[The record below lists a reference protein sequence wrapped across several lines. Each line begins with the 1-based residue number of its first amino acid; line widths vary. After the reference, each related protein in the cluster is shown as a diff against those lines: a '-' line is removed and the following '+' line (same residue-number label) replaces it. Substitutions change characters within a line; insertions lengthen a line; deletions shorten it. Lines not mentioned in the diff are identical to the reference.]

1 MKRKLLLSLFLLS
14 LSVFLKDITFADH
27 QDDSPSIKRY
37 KRISMVES
45 EKATLSWVAEDKVDT
60 SKLLNTSRGSDRLE
74 VLSENEDL
82 GILLLDDKSG
92 NNIVVIQG
100 EGELLLLTYS
110 KGDVEKPYKLLEF
123 KVEDNIISTDQFYYV
138 KSLITARV

>member
-27 QDDSPSIKRY
+27 QDDSPSIKKY
-37 KRISMVES
+37 ERISIVES
-45 EKATLSWVAEDKVDT
+45 RKATLSWMDEDKVGT
-60 SKLLNTSRGSDRLE
+60 SKLLNASRGSDRLE
-74 VLSENEDL
+74 VLSENEEL

-92 NNIVVIQG
+92 NNIFMIQG

-110 KGDVEKPYKLLEF
+110 KTDVEKPYNLLEF

-138 KSLITARV
+138 KSLISARV